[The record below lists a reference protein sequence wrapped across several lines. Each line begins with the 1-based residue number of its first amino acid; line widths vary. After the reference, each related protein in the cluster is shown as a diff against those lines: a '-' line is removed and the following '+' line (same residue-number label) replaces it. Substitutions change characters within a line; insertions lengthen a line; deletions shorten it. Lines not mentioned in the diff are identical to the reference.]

1 MRKGTSR
8 KMHFFICGL
17 AYESVSFIL
26 TRKNETTTER
36 IQSCLYTPLKLIFPK
51 RRETKKQAEKTTTS
65 WSKGEPK
72 KCTARIGKTQTD
84 HVKSGWTDLR
94 TEVSLRLLVTGDIP
108 VFGELLYMSLTSIKP
123 GEYFLVFSLM
133 LQRGKKVK
141 SPSEMLRSF
150 LCS

>member
-8 KMHFFICGL
+8 TMHFFICGL

-84 HVKSGWTDLR
+84 RSC
-94 TEVSLRLLVTGDIP
+94 EVRMDRSKNRSLIETISHWRHPCVWWAF
-108 VFGELLYMSLTSIKP
+108 VHELDFNKTWGIFSSIFFNASARK
-123 GEYFLVFSLM
+123 E
-133 LQRGKKVK
+133 GKE
-141 SPSEMLRSF
+141 PF
-150 LCS
+150 WNAP